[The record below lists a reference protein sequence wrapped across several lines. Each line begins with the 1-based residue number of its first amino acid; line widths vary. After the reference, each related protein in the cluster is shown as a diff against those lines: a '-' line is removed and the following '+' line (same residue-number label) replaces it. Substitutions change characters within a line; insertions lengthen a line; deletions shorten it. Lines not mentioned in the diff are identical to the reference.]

1 MNPQENAPRVP
12 GDMSKLQQRKEQAA
26 APLVLLQDGPET
38 PPIFMAPGIGDSA
51 MNLLCLAHHM
61 QVRHPIYGLE
71 PRGMDGVEEP
81 LDSVEAMAE
90 FHGEAIRHLQ
100 PHGPYLLVGYSFG
113 GLVTL
118 EIARRLSASGEKVA
132 LLAMLDS
139 HVDRHQLPLGQHA
152 GLILRLARKRVG
164 SLLRS
169 SGHPQPRIGENP
181 TSQLPL
187 DESISGA
194 SLRVKECQYEAWRNY
209 HPSFYNGKIRFV
221 RAAIPTFFPN
231 NPAAVWGHLAN
242 EFQVETIP
250 GAHLEMLTTQL
261 ETLASVVTRYVREA
275 LAET

>member
-1 MNPQENAPRVP
+1 MSPQESAPRVP
-12 GDMSKLQQRKEQAA
+12 GDMSGLPQRKEQAA
-26 APLVLLQDGPET
+26 APLVLLQDGPEN

-118 EIARRLSASGEKVA
+118 EIARRLSASGEKIA

-152 GLILRLARKRVG
+152 GLILRLAKTRAAALVRGRNVPSRGHAEGIIRRAQERV
-164 SLLRS
+164 
-169 SGHPQPRIGENP
+169 HACENRA
-181 TSQLPL
+181 L
-187 DESISGA
+187 
-194 SLRVKECQYEAWRNY
+194 RNY
-209 HPSFYNGKIRFV
+209 RPSFYRGKIQFV
-221 RAAIPTFFPN
+221 SAAINAFSP
-231 NPAAVWGHLAN
+231 GD
-242 EFQVETIP
+242 P
-250 GAHLEMLTTQL
+250 GAAWAHCVSEFELEAVPGDHLGMITTQA
-261 ETLASVVTRYVREA
+261 ETLASMLSRYVSQAIGEKIPR
-275 LAET
+275 TR